1 MCYFPDAVTVTVSLP
16 NSEATETY
24 YRNIHFENAPVELS
38 IKNLGTIISDE
49 VQEKSYDPDYI
60 SPGQSETGSTSDDE
74 QIHVREGD
82 GIIDNTTEEQNDNE
96 TGRSKKCRERKYGN
110 LTRNERQAKEYRYE
124 EFINFAK
131 KPMFVKTLHISSK
144 IVNTALSKMKSETLL
159 DQLGKQGGWNSIP
172 ECKIKDIK
180 ECIETIPHT
189 TE

>member
-1 MCYFPDAVTVTVSLP
+1 AVTVTVSLP

-49 VQEKSYDPDYI
+49 VQEKSHDPDYI

-131 KPMFVKTLHISSK
+131 KPVPAKTFVDLPNLSRNAKRMFPLIFVTRSSKNLKTLATTMTK
-144 IVNTALSKMKSETLL
+144 TCTLM
-159 DQLGKQGGWNSIP
+159 QM
-172 ECKIKDIK
+172 
-180 ECIETIPHT
+180 
-189 TE
+189 